1 MNNNATI
8 WIPGSKSQTIRALLI
23 AAFAKGISTIK
34 NPLISSDTKSTMDA
48 ITALGASIEYD
59 EAENSLH
66 VDSRALGSR
75 FEKITLDLGNSGTG
89 TYLLLGLAAS
99 LEKEITITGDERLS

>member
-34 NPLISSDTKSTMDA
+34 NPLISSDTLSCIEAVKAM
-48 ITALGASIEYD
+48 GAEVEID
-59 EAENSLH
+59 EENDIAYVTS
-66 VDSRALGSR
+66 DG
-75 FEKITLDLGNSGTG
+75 FSGK
-89 TYLLLGLAAS
+89 
-99 LEKEITITGDERLS
+99 EEVFINKEIR